1 MIKYNILKSLTA
13 IAGAAAVTVSG
24 IQAYASVLGTETSD
38 NWKTDMGGGA
48 IYYHNV
54 FDSPSVGK
62 QTENYVEYKPN
73 TEAVPVVV
81 NGASVWGKRTITS
94 AADYMKDNN
103 MRPLI
108 GINADYFSLTTGIPM
123 GYTIIDGQIF
133 SKEAGIQDAVGF
145 RKDGTAF
152 IDKIGIDASLSDGD
166 NKVTV
171 QYINK
176 WSQDGL
182 NGLYMLTDDFADT
195 THTNYEALFAICT
208 PAHGDLTLNS
218 TMTLTVDE
226 VYIYDGDIAI
236 PDGKVVFVMDP
247 DGNAECVDLVSRL
260 APGDTVTFA
269 NSVYGAERYNWE
281 QAEFAASSIGGRLL
295 NNGIIGSGFEA
306 GAAPRTAVG
315 VKDDG
320 TVVFYTLDGR
330 QSGYSYG
337 AQITTIAKRM
347 QELGCIDALN
357 LDGGGSTAIGA
368 VFPGS
373 EIFTVANR
381 PSDGTLRSC
390 ANYLFLRDM
399 RAQTGIPWYVEW
411 REIPNRNFLAG
422 TSVQLEAASVF
433 DTGNYRMDS
442 LTDVNYSAEN
452 TDSAQTTVDD
462 EGHITF
468 KGTGQSVIYV
478 TGSSYS
484 ASFDFAVY
492 EVPEEIRVTD
502 ESNGGGVEALYL
514 EEGTM
519 RNFDLEAAAYVN
531 DVRLEAYPSLFRWE
545 LEGTLG
551 TVDEDGTVSLK
562 DDGSTSALLRVTAG
576 GTAAEIPIYVVKKDS
591 FSDISGHWAHDIIE
605 SMADSGI
612 INGFEEDGQLLFKP
626 DSNITRIQFA
636 AIMCKALGIDPE
648 EYSAA
653 ELDFTDSGDI
663 QPWAASYVKAMVSL
677 GYINGRSDDNGA
689 TSYFAPEDNIKRS
702 EAFAVMGRTIAE
714 NEETELTYA
723 DADSIPL
730 WAEDSFKKLAALNI
744 ISGFEDNTIR
754 PENLTTRAEAAALV
768 MKLIE
773 IIN

>member
-1 MIKYNILKSLTA
+1 MIKYSILKKLTA
-13 IAGAAAVTVSG
+13 IAGAAVITVTG
-24 IQAYASVLGTETSD
+24 IHAFASILGTETSD
-38 NWKTDMGGGA
+38 SWTTDMGGGA
-48 IYYHNV
+48 TYYHKV

-94 AADYMKDNN
+94 AADYMKKNN

-133 SKEAGIQDAVGF
+133 SKEAGVQDAVGF

-152 IDKIGIDASLSDGD
+152 IDKIGIDASLSKDGS
-166 NKVTV
+166 KVTV

-195 THTNYEALFAICT
+195 THTNYKALFAICT
-208 PAHGDLTLNS
+208 PTQGNLTLNS

-247 DGNAECVDLVSRL
+247 DGNADCVSLLSSL

-269 NSVYGAERYNWE
+269 NSVYGAQRYNWE
-281 QAEFAASSIGGRLL
+281 QAEFATSSIGGRLL

-337 AQITTIAKRM
+337 SQITTLAKRM
-347 QELGCIDALN
+347 QELGCIDAIN
-357 LDGGGSTAIGA
+357 LDGGGSTAIGG

-373 EIFTVANR
+373 EIFTVTNR

-411 REIPNRNFLAG
+411 RELPNRNYLAG
-422 TSVQLEAASVF
+422 TSVQLEAVSV
-433 DTGNYRMDS
+433 Y
-442 LTDVNYSAEN
+442 
-452 TDSAQTTVDD
+452 
-462 EGHITF
+462 
-468 KGTGQSVIYV
+468 
-478 TGSSYS
+478 
-484 ASFDFAVY
+484 
-492 EVPEEIRVTD
+492 
-502 ESNGGGVEALYL
+502 
-514 EEGTM
+514 
-519 RNFDLEAAAYVN
+519 
-531 DVRLEAYPSLFRWE
+531 
-545 LEGTLG
+545 
-551 TVDEDGTVSLK
+551 
-562 DDGSTSALLRVTAG
+562 
-576 GTAAEIPIYVVKKDS
+576 
-591 FSDISGHWAHDIIE
+591 
-605 SMADSGI
+605 
-612 INGFEEDGQLLFKP
+612 
-626 DSNITRIQFA
+626 
-636 AIMCKALGIDPE
+636 
-648 EYSAA
+648 
-653 ELDFTDSGDI
+653 
-663 QPWAASYVKAMVSL
+663 
-677 GYINGRSDDNGA
+677 
-689 TSYFAPEDNIKRS
+689 
-702 EAFAVMGRTIAE
+702 
-714 NEETELTYA
+714 
-723 DADSIPL
+723 
-730 WAEDSFKKLAALNI
+730 
-744 ISGFEDNTIR
+744 
-754 PENLTTRAEAAALV
+754 
-768 MKLIE
+768 
-773 IIN
+773 